1 MTTKRAIE
9 KRLERLEAEREAKR
23 MPSAAEL
30 GWDIDEELT
39 EAIIALSHRRLEQ
52 SPGRE
57 SEDVSIGLPTSFQAL
72 GEILNSDE
80 DETA

>member
-1 MTTKRAIE
+1 MTSKRNLE

-30 GWDIDEELT
+30 GWEIDEELT

-52 SPGRE
+52 SSDRE
-57 SEDVSIGLPTSFQAL
+57 SGDVSIGLPTAFQAL
-72 GEILNSDE
+72 DEMYNDE